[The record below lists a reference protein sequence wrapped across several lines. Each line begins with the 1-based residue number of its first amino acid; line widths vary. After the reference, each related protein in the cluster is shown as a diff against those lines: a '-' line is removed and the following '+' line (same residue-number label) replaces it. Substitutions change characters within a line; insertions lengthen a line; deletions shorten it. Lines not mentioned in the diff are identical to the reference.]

1 MVERTHSIEQN
12 RPWVKWVVLFIF
24 LAALAW
30 FTRYWF
36 SSGFGLYE
44 DDLTY
49 IPTAMEASFG
59 EIIEQIAAQLSTLG
73 HQGRP
78 LMWSWVIL
86 FGHLG
91 WHLGGL
97 HGMYLITYTIWLL
110 NIILFVLL
118 LRRINP
124 SFMFS
129 LVGGLAYVLFS
140 ADTNQA
146 FLFNAFGLQT
156 AITFLLIALH
166 IYLCDRKTR
175 WLSYLFLIFVIINYE
190 TPFWLFLAAP
200 LLTEVKDKP
209 LKKQFII
216 NTALMAVIF
225 LAVYFLRYLSGES
238 RVAELSLQEMIVIPI
253 KHMAIG
259 PAVSLGIY
267 FLRPFLVIRNLT
279 TGLAVAGTASA
290 LGIFGTLYWAYQ
302 QEKPSFVS
310 VFPLKGGWWDR
321 LGPQV
326 QREIRLL
333 FAGLIML
340 PFAYPLT
347 IILRATAISGRETR
361 VHLAGVVGAA
371 LVAASVTMLLLRA
384 LTSKGLRLVLLGLI
398 SLIFGLNFA
407 FGFVIQ
413 KAYVRAWELQK
424 QFWRELIPLISDS
437 VDGTAILVEPSGIE
451 DVLYINANTWVLPR
465 MLERFYVFPDDW
477 ERVPAVFRL
486 AKFWEENIVRVPGY
500 FTLDGTNSF
509 AHLVT
514 FGDYEQELAIFVTTS
529 GGIVERQS
537 TLTFMDEVIPV
548 KPVGQDIFSTLETT
562 LLFDLM
568 VREE

>member
-1 MVERTHSIEQN
+1 
-12 RPWVKWVVLFIF
+12 
-24 LAALAW
+24 
-30 FTRYWF
+30 
-36 SSGFGLYE
+36 
-44 DDLTY
+44 
-49 IPTAMEASFG
+49 
-59 EIIEQIAAQLSTLG
+59 
-73 HQGRP
+73 
-78 LMWSWVIL
+78 
-86 FGHLG
+86 
-91 WHLGGL
+91 
-97 HGMYLITYTIWLL
+97 
-110 NIILFVLL
+110 
-118 LRRINP
+118 
-124 SFMFS
+124 
-129 LVGGLAYVLFS
+129 
-140 ADTNQA
+140 
-146 FLFNAFGLQT
+146 
-156 AITFLLIALH
+156 
-166 IYLCDRKTR
+166 
-175 WLSYLFLIFVIINYE
+175 
-190 TPFWLFLAAP
+190 
-200 LLTEVKDKP
+200 
-209 LKKQFII
+209 
-216 NTALMAVIF
+216 
-225 LAVYFLRYLSGES
+225 
-238 RVAELSLQEMIVIPI
+238 
-253 KHMAIG
+253 
-259 PAVSLGIY
+259 
-267 FLRPFLVIRNLT
+267 
-279 TGLAVAGTASA
+279 
-290 LGIFGTLYWAYQ
+290 
-302 QEKPSFVS
+302 
-310 VFPLKGGWWDR
+310 
-321 LGPQV
+321 
-326 QREIRLL
+326 
-333 FAGLIML
+333 ML

-384 LTSKGLRLVLLGLI
+384 LTSKGLKLVLLGLI